1 MTVVQL
7 HAAFKVLRREGEF
20 VAVRVG
26 HAANVQKPDGPMR
39 PCAATS
45 RMALCEAVR
54 LPASS
59 VGALGRIGSSNRS
72 RTDWLILSF
81 KHTDWGLTMAQTQLD
96 YGEAEIA
103 AFNEAARAG
112 LIHYDEAAVREAVG
126 LYDAAIETLLKVQD
140 RIHAAT
146 QATGFG
152 GFQSGKE
159 LNDGFS
165 RKAQEGI
172 EVIGQLIQGAMRLQE
187 AYFRAGNLITEAD
200 QMNAA
205 AIRFATQ
212 TSGLD
217 DSNA

>member
-1 MTVVQL
+1 
-7 HAAFKVLRREGEF
+7 
-20 VAVRVG
+20 
-26 HAANVQKPDGPMR
+26 
-39 PCAATS
+39 
-45 RMALCEAVR
+45 
-54 LPASS
+54 
-59 VGALGRIGSSNRS
+59 
-72 RTDWLILSF
+72 
-81 KHTDWGLTMAQTQLD
+81 MAQTQLD